1 MKNLSSEVRPLTQAE
16 KRLALFAAIFG
27 LPVLAG
33 EGPSMRPLGAAAFR
47 RRRR

>member
-33 EGPSMRPLGAAAFR
+33 DAAGLRESSPVAFR